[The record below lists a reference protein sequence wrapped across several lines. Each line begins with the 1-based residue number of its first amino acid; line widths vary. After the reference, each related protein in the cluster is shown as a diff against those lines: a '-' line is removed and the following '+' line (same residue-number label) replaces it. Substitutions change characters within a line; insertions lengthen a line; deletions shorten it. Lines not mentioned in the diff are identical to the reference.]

1 VVNTFGT
8 NIPFAKEKTEFCV
21 TLQFHQNGSC
31 FQITAE
37 LPFIYTVPHATR
49 SFSSYFYIF
58 PFCGR
63 CTQQAL
69 KTLRVPPCN
78 NTAFRLCMEECE
90 YSPFLWTVPYVHC
103 CHQTLD
109 DLTSTEFAVCCVD
122 LLKIVLAGAKCCHF
136 LQCRPEDSTFE
147 ASKTTALLLFST
159 VYISNKVRIF
169 FLRDLVRFSSGEV
182 QQWCG

>member
-1 VVNTFGT
+1 LYTNLQEADELSSLFVNIQT
-8 NIPFAKEKTEFCV
+8 
-21 TLQFHQNGSC
+21 S
-31 FQITAE
+31 
-37 LPFIYTVPHATR
+37 
-49 SFSSYFYIF
+49 SSYCGEHFWHNYPIRKGKNRILCNLLAGPSKWQLLSNNCRITSYIYCASRNKKFLFVFLYF

-63 CTQQAL
+63 CTQQVL

-109 DLTSTEFAVCCVD
+109 DLTSTAFAVCCVD

-147 ASKTTALLLFST
+147 VSKTTALLLFST
-159 VYISNKVRIF
+159 V
-169 FLRDLVRFSSGEV
+169 
-182 QQWCG
+182 